1 MVESWHVCPMMSISA
16 FRRDY
21 IEGINSMETL
31 EVHRL
36 GKVFRFDRTDST
48 ADTWEIWVQTVEDL
62 FTDNARTVW
71 NFAGTC
77 DTAGMLGVE
86 LVEILSLS
94 YSERVK

>member
-1 MVESWHVCPMMSISA
+1 MPYDVYIGLLPWLH
-16 FRRDY
+16 RR
-21 IEGINSMETL
+21 NSNMETL

-36 GKVFRFDRTDST
+36 GKVFKFDRTDT
-48 ADTWEIWVQTVEDL
+48 DTWEIWVQTVEDL

-71 NFAGTC
+71 TPAGTC
-77 DTAGMLGVE
+77 DTASMLGVE